1 MTREALEI
9 MLRIWTEDEPWE
21 HRGKYWNANGIA
33 PMFEGLMR
41 RHIKPYQK
49 PHPPIGVTGFSAG
62 SETLKLAGERGYI
75 PMSLDLNT
83 EYVATHWDA
92 VEGRRAAQRA
102 NPGSP
107 RLAAGAGGAGGRD
120 R

>member
-49 PHPPIGVTGFSAG
+49 PHPPIGVTGSAP
-62 SETLKLAGERGYI
+62 A
-75 PMSLDLNT
+75 
-83 EYVATHWDA
+83 
-92 VEGRRAAQRA
+92 RRPSSSPA
-102 NPGSP
+102 NGVTSP
-107 RLAAGAGGAGGRD
+107 
-120 R
+120 